1 MRPELPSS
9 RLLWTV
15 GVRPPHTPHLL
26 LGLGSYTGG
35 QETLSRMFDV
45 AVSQLTTP
53 RWDLAQELVA
63 VVEHGLAAMS
73 LWRPKLSDAGLEAVA
88 TAVAAA
94 GVRVSSLQWVGGFTG
109 SDGRTFSESV
119 ADAAEAI
126 GSAAAL
132 GSSVAAGFGRPPV
145 VVVHSGCRGG
155 HTRSHAVR
163 LLVEALQTL
172 APLARAEGV
181 VLALRPMHP
190 QASAGCSFLTQLA
203 ESLEL
208 VERFADPHVRLAV
221 DLWQC
226 GDVPEFD
233 SLAPRLAAAAALV
246 HVADRRGPPVA
257 QADRLPPGRGGL
269 PLEACVS
276 RLVDCGYAGDV
287 EFDPVGEMVQELGYD
302 AAFAEIRAVADGWGD
317 RMAAAS
323 PARLRRVDP
332 PHQQL
337 RDVQRRGAGA
347 GSRRSQASTQ
357 AVSRG

>member
-1 MRPELPSS
+1 
-9 RLLWTV
+9 
-15 GVRPPHTPHLL
+15 
-26 LGLGSYTGG
+26 
-35 QETLSRMFDV
+35 MFDV

-53 RWDLAQELVA
+53 RWDLAQELAA
-63 VVEHGLAAMS
+63 VLEHGLAAIS
-73 LWRPKLSDAGLEAVA
+73 LWRPKLSDTGLESVA
-88 TAVAAA
+88 AAVAAA
-94 GVRVSSLQWVGGFTG
+94 GVRVSSLQSVGGFTG
-109 SDGRTFSESV
+109 SEGRTFAESV

-126 GSAAAL
+126 ASAATL
-132 GSSVAAGFGRPPV
+132 GSGAVAGLGRPPV
-145 VVVHSGCRGG
+145 VVVHSGCRAG

-163 LLVEALQTL
+163 LLVEAVETL
-172 APLARAEGV
+172 VPLARTEGV

-190 QASAGCSFLTQLA
+190 QASAGCSFLTQLD

-226 GDVPEFD
+226 GDAPEFD
-233 SLAPRLAAAAALV
+233 ALAPRLATAAALV
-246 HVADRRGPPVA
+246 HVADRRGPPVVH
-257 QADRLPPGRGGL
+257 ADRLPPGRGEL
-269 PLEACVS
+269 PLEARVS
-276 RLVDCGYAGDV
+276 QLMACGYVGDF
-287 EFDPVGEMVQELGYD
+287 EFDPVGEMVQELGYS

-317 RMAAAS
+317 RIAAAT

-332 PHQQL
+332 PHHQL